1 MKTFLEIMNG
11 VKGNTI
17 ANVTYVTDGGIP
29 QKVLGKGNKVTRI
42 TKLGVQLNFSYE
54 NAINNR
60 LAKAGEEANF
70 ESDDLKWGEWLN
82 GYTNKVITYKGKLY
96 LRFYQMKNN
105 KGQHL
110 WLVNGQTANAEQF
123 AKIMAYLST
132 RDLSSKRQTEAGL
145 VDNQVM
151 ARALAVENIIS
162 LRVNDY
168 EWSATKTEVVVTR

>member
-11 VKGNTI
+11 VEGCTI

-29 QKVLGKGNKVTRI
+29 QKVLGKGYKVTRI

-54 NAINNR
+54 NAVNNR
-60 LAKAGEEANF
+60 LVKAGEEANF
-70 ESDDLKWGEWLN
+70 KTEDLKWGAWLD

-110 WLVNGQTANAEQF
+110 WLVNGQSANAEQF

-132 RDLSSKRQTEAGL
+132 KDLSSKRQTEAGL
-145 VDNQVM
+145 VENQVM
-151 ARALAVENIIS
+151 ARTLAIDNIIS
-162 LRVNDY
+162 LRVNDC
-168 EWSATKTEVVVTR
+168 EWSATKTEAVVTR